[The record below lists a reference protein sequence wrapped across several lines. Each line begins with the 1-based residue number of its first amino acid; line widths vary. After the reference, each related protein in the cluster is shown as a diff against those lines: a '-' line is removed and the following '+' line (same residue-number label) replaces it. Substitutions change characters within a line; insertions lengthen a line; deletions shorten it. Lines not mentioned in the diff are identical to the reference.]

1 MDGGLNTKAVILAA
15 GKGVRLEPFT
25 ITRPKHLIPIAGAP
39 LIEHIINSLKKINV
53 EEVIII
59 VKYMADLIKTH
70 LGDGSRFGI
79 KIKYVEQSS
88 LGGTGEAL
96 LSCKELLKNNNPF
109 IVVYGDLAFHS
120 SIMNEIVS
128 SFEESYFG
136 VILGIH
142 KKNSKEFGVLLTKN
156 NFLLK
161 IEEKSKIEDQNLI
174 NGGIYILKPEIFD
187 FLIKTS
193 KSSRGEIEL
202 TDAINLVVNNGG
214 KILIVK
220 AEEDKWVDVGRPWD
234 VLEANKILMDEI
246 IKEKKILGEIEE
258 GAHILGNV
266 VIEEGAHI
274 LSGSYIE
281 GPVWI
286 SSGCK
291 VGPNCYI
298 RPYTYL
304 CKNVRVG
311 NACEIKSS
319 IIMENTHIGHLS
331 YIGDSVIGSN
341 CNFGAGTIISNL
353 RFDESPIKVTIK
365 GEKVSSNKRKL
376 GAFVG
381 DNVKTGINVSIYPGV
396 KIGPNSWIC
405 PHTLVYK
412 DVPQNTFVFQK
423 FELEFREK

>member
-1 MDGGLNTKAVILAA
+1 
-15 GKGVRLEPFT
+15 
-25 ITRPKHLIPIAGAP
+25 
-39 LIEHIINSLKKINV
+39 
-53 EEVIII
+53 
-59 VKYMADLIKTH
+59 MADLIKTH

>member
-1 MDGGLNTKAVILAA
+1 
-15 GKGVRLEPFT
+15 
-25 ITRPKHLIPIAGAP
+25 
-39 LIEHIINSLKKINV
+39 
-53 EEVIII
+53 
-59 VKYMADLIKTH
+59 MAELIKTH
-70 LGDGSRFGI
+70 LGDGSKFGV
-79 KIKYVEQSS
+79 KIKYLEQPS

-96 LSCKELLKNNNPF
+96 LCCKELLKNNPF

-120 SIMNEIVS
+120 SIINDVFS
-128 SFEESYFG
+128 SFEESCFG
-136 VILGIH
+136 VILGVH

-156 NFLLK
+156 GLLLK
-161 IEEKSKIEDQNLI
+161 IEEKPNIEGPNLI
-174 NGGIYILKPEIFD
+174 NGGIYILRPEIFD
-187 FLIKTS
+187 FLVKIP

-202 TDAINLVVNNGG
+202 TDAINLVVDNGG
-214 KILIVK
+214 EMLIVRT
-220 AEEDKWVDVGRPWD
+220 EENKWIDVGRPWD
-234 VLEANKILMDEI
+234 ILEANKILMDEI
-246 IKEKKILGEIEE
+246 IKEKNILGTVEE
-258 GAHILGNV
+258 NVHILGNV
-266 VIEEGAHI
+266 VIEKGACV
-274 LSGSYIE
+274 LPGSYIE

-304 CKNVRVG
+304 CRNVRVG

-331 YIGDSVIGSN
+331 YIGDSVIGSR
-341 CNFGAGTIISNL
+341 CNLGAGTIISNL

-365 GEKVSSNKRKL
+365 GEKVSSNRKKL
-376 GAFVG
+376 GAFIG